1 MAASAPLNVVIL
13 AAGKGTRMRSAR
25 PKVLHEAAGLPLLAW
40 VIRAAQG
47 LKPEHLHLVVGPE
60 TEADAAQGKLPG
72 QDAVTSCSVQAE
84 HKGTGHAVAQAKDA
98 LQGATGYT
106 LVLYADTPL
115 VTTQALTELVADT
128 LADGADLALSTFET
142 GQPNGYGRVILDA
155 EGRPSAI
162 VEERDATAEQRALT
176 LCNGGLMLV
185 RNAVLFDLLGQLRAD
200 NAAGELY
207 MTDVVALAREAGLKT
222 RAARLDQALLAG
234 VNCRADLAA
243 VEAQLQQRLRAAVMD
258 AGVTLIAPET
268 VTLCHDTV
276 IGADTV
282 VEPNVFF
289 GPAVSIGTGCR
300 LRAGSYFEGASVGEG
315 VIIGPMAR
323 LREGSQL
330 DQGVKVGNFVEIKK
344 AHLAAGAKAPHLTY
358 VGDAKVGERANLGA
372 GTITCNYDGVNKHQ
386 TTIGPG
392 AFIGSNAALVAPVSI
407 GTGAI
412 VGAGSTVTED
422 VANDAI
428 ITTRAPARL
437 KAGAAERY
445 RNRLRQ
451 LKARR
456 ENGGG

>member
-1 MAASAPLNVVIL
+1 
-13 AAGKGTRMRSAR
+13 
-25 PKVLHEAAGLPLLAW
+25 
-40 VIRAAQG
+40 
-47 LKPEHLHLVVGPE
+47 
-60 TEADAAQGKLPG
+60 
-72 QDAVTSCSVQAE
+72 
-84 HKGTGHAVAQAKDA
+84 
-98 LQGATGYT
+98 
-106 LVLYADTPL
+106 
-115 VTTQALTELVADT
+115 
-128 LADGADLALSTFET
+128 
-142 GQPNGYGRVILDA
+142 
-155 EGRPSAI
+155 
-162 VEERDATAEQRALT
+162 
-176 LCNGGLMLV
+176 MLV

-222 RAARLDQALLAG
+222 RAAELDQALLAG
-234 VNCRADLAA
+234 VNSRADLAA
-243 VEAQLQQRLRAAVMD
+243 VEAQLQQRLRAAVME

-268 VTLCHDTV
+268 VTLCYDTV

-289 GPAVSIGTGCR
+289 GPGVSIGTGCR

-358 VGDAKVGERANLGA
+358 VGDAEVGEQANLGA

-407 GTGAI
+407 GAGAI

-422 VANDAI
+422 VADDAI
-428 ITTRAPARL
+428 ITTRAPAPESGRRRALSQSPAAAQGAPRKRRRL
-437 KAGAAERY
+437 APRFRQTALTRRNPPPHVWHHRYSRTGRGRKRPARRAASARIPG
-445 RNRLRQ
+445 LRQ
-451 LKARR
+451 RR
-456 ENGGG
+456 DRDAGQRPHRPPSAEGKLRNLADVVQESPLPAALGSDTPAGPPTAFRT

>member
-47 LKPEHLHLVVGPE
+47 LKPEHLHLVEGPE
-60 TEADAAQGKLPG
+60 TEADAAQGTRPG
-72 QDAVTSCSVQAE
+72 QDAVTSWSVQAE
-84 HKGTGHAVAQAKDA
+84 RKGTGHAVAQAKDA

-115 VTTQALTELVADT
+115 VTTPALAELVADT

-142 GQPNGYGRVILDA
+142 GQPAGYGRVILDA
-155 EGRPSAI
+155 EGRPSVI

-222 RAARLDQALLAG
+222 RAAELDQALLAG
-234 VNCRADLAA
+234 VNSRADLAA
-243 VEAQLQQRLRAAVMD
+243 VEAQLQQRLRAAVME

-268 VTLCHDTV
+268 VTLCYDTV

-289 GPAVSIGTGCR
+289 GPGVSIGTGCR

-407 GTGAI
+407 GAGAI

-422 VANDAI
+422 VADDAI

>member
-1 MAASAPLNVVIL
+1 
-13 AAGKGTRMRSAR
+13 MRSRR

-40 VIRAAQG
+40 VVRAAWG
-47 LKPEHLHLVVGPE
+47 LRPAHLHLVVGPE
-60 TEADAAQGKLPG
+60 AEAEAVQGALPG
-72 QDAVTSCSVQAE
+72 QGQGAVTSWSVQTE
-84 HKGTGHAVAQAKDA
+84 RKGTGHAVAQAKTA
-98 LQGATGYT
+98 LQGAAGYT

-115 VTTQALTELVADT
+115 VTTEALAELVADT

-142 GQPNGYGRVILDA
+142 GQPMGYGRVILDS

-162 VEERDATAEQRALT
+162 VEDRDATADQRALT
-176 LCNGGLMLV
+176 LCNGGVMLV
-185 RNAVLFDLLGQLRAD
+185 RNAVLFDLLGQLRDD

-207 MTDVVALAREAGLKT
+207 MTDVVALAREAGLET
-222 RAARLDQALLAG
+222 RAAKLDQALLAG
-234 VNCRADLAA
+234 VNSRADLAA
-243 VEAQLQQRLRAAVMD
+243 VEAQLQRRLRAAVMD

-289 GPAVSIGTGCR
+289 GPGVSIGAGCR

-330 DQGVKVGNFVEIKK
+330 DEGVKVGNFVEIKK

-358 VGDAKVGERANLGA
+358 VGDADVGERANLGA

-386 TTIGPG
+386 TTIGAG

-407 GTGAI
+407 GEGAL

-422 VANDAI
+422 VADDAI
-428 ITTRAPARL
+428 ITTRAPSRV
-437 KAGAAERY
+437 KEGAAERY
-445 RNRLRQ
+445 RNRLQQ
-451 LKARR
+451 LKTRR

>member
-1 MAASAPLNVVIL
+1 MAASSPLNVVIL

-40 VIRAAQG
+40 VVRAAQG
-47 LKPEHLHLVVGPE
+47 LNPAHLHLVVGPE
-60 TEADAAQGKLPG
+60 TEAEAAQGVLPG
-72 QDAVTSCSVQAE
+72 QDAATSWSVQIE
-84 HKGTGHAVAQAKDA
+84 RKGTGHAVAQAKAA
-98 LQGATGYT
+98 LQGAPGYT

-115 VTTQALTELVADT
+115 VTTEALAELVADT

-142 GQPNGYGRVILDA
+142 GQPTGYGRVILDG

-162 VEERDATAEQRALT
+162 VEDRDATSEQRALT

-185 RNAVLFDLLGQLRAD
+185 RNAVLFDLLGQLRDD

-222 RAARLDQALLAG
+222 RAAKLDQALLAG
-234 VNCRADLAA
+234 VNSRADLAA
-243 VEAQLQQRLRAAVMD
+243 VEAQLQQRLRAAVME

-289 GPAVSIGTGCR
+289 GPGVSIGAGCR

-330 DQGVKVGNFVEIKK
+330 DEGVKVGNFVEIKK

-358 VGDAKVGERANLGA
+358 VGDADVGERANLGA

-386 TTIGPG
+386 TTIGAG
-392 AFIGSNAALVAPVSI
+392 AFIGSNAALVAPVTI
-407 GTGAI
+407 GAGAI

-422 VANDAI
+422 VADDAI
-428 ITTRAPARL
+428 ITTRAPSRL
-437 KAGAAERY
+437 KEGAAERY

-456 ENGGG
+456 ENGGS

>member
-47 LKPEHLHLVVGPE
+47 LKPEHLHLVAGPE
-60 TEADAAQGKLPG
+60 TEADAAQGTLPG
-72 QDAVTSCSVQAE
+72 QDAVTSWSVQAE
-84 HKGTGHAVAQAKDA
+84 RKGTGHAVAQAKDA

-115 VTTQALTELVADT
+115 VTTQALAELVADT

-142 GQPNGYGRVILDA
+142 GKPAGYGRVILDA

-222 RAARLDQALLAG
+222 RAAELDQALLAG
-234 VNCRADLAA
+234 VNSRADLAA

-289 GPAVSIGTGCR
+289 GPGVSIGTGCR

-358 VGDAKVGERANLGA
+358 VGDAEVGERANLGA

-407 GTGAI
+407 GAGAI

-422 VANDAI
+422 VADDAI

-437 KAGAAERY
+437 KASAAERY